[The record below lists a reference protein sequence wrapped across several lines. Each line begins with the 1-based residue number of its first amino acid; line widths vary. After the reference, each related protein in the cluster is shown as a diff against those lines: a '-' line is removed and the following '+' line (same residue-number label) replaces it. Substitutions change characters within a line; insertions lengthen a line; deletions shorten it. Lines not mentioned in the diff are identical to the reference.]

1 MKMFETE
8 LSIELL
14 WNVFQKVQLMITQV
28 NIGLGK

>member
-8 LSIELL
+8 LSIELP